1 MQPVTIHYWA
11 GAKAAAGVAVET
23 VQADTVKSALEAA
36 LARRS
41 NARFE
46 RVIRASAV
54 LIDGVTAHEDDLS
67 RRLDSP
73 TEIEVLPPF
82 AGGSP
87 SVSPPRGL

>member
-23 VQADTVKSALEAA
+23 IEADTVKSALDAVS
-36 LARRS
+36 ARRS
-41 NARFE
+41 NPRFE

-54 LIDGVTAHEDDLS
+54 LINGITAHEADLA
-67 RRLDSP
+67 RPLDSP

-82 AGGSP
+82 AGG
-87 SVSPPRGL
+87 